1 MLIGLL
7 GIKKM
12 KLQSERANIFALFA
26 LCVPVYIEFDMTEF
40 RIWSSSYGKQLF
52 SMAIGHRTIE
62 KA

>member
-26 LCVPVYIEFDMTEF
+26 LCVVYIEFDMTEF

-52 SMAIGHRTIE
+52 SMAIGHWTIE
-62 KA
+62 